1 MKAAEMLSITAEL
14 VCGQRAED
22 YGDKAVNHRRISE
35 LWNMWLTERTPMLEG
50 SDIIDN
56 QSAGGNPVNFLL
68 LTHEYEHKAMLTK
81 YDVAMMMLLV
91 KIARLMHSPGHQ
103 DSHIDIAGYA
113 SILEEIANG

>member
-1 MKAAEMLSITAEL
+1 MKAKEL
-14 VCGQRAED
+14 LDAASNLIGGQRAED
-22 YGDKAVNHRRISE
+22 YGDKYVNHVRIAKLWHMW
-35 LWNMWLTERTPMLEG
+35 LWNRTPTWEEEQEEPQL
-50 SDIIDN
+50 DIT
-56 QSAGGNPVNFLL
+56 P
-68 LTHEYEHKAMLTK
+68 